1 MPRLAAGFL
10 TVDFLESTPMSA
22 QSKSDNLSPAPHLYK
37 DTLTGFYNK
46 GFFEAEYGS
55 RYGGS
60 GENSMMLVS
69 CGNLD
74 KIHDPELV
82 VVQVAN
88 LIRANIR
95 TTDFPCRWSNSQFV
109 VLLPRTQEKESEAA
123 GKLIA
128 MRIINMSMQLDL
140 LGASLSIG
148 IARAVNDVNFEEMF
162 GRADWATY
170 SA

>member
-1 MPRLAAGFL
+1 
-10 TVDFLESTPMSA
+10 MSA
-22 QSKSDNLSPAPHLYK
+22 QFKSDNLSPAPHLYK

-55 RYGGS
+55 RYGS

-74 KIHDPELV
+74 KIDDPELV
-82 VVQVAN
+82 IAQVAN
-88 LIRANIR
+88 LIKANIR
-95 TTDFPCRWSNSQFV
+95 TTDFPCRWSTSQFV

-140 LGASLSIG
+140 LGSSLSIG
-148 IARAVNDVNFEEMF
+148 IACAAKDVKFEEMF
-162 GRADWATY
+162 GRANWATY
-170 SA
+170 TA